1 MDGLSVPVH
10 LACALF
16 VSHRSHFADVWLSAR
31 GCTHSQVSVCGRVSA
46 QYHDVFAC
54 LCLCAVGRHARHCV
68 MACADSS
75 RRRDGGPGPVAHR
88 DPTCD
93 EATSAYRR
101 ASRVVRGSA
110 RLRSLGSR
118 LVSLLDISRR
128 LAKRLGTMNEFLDQ
142 FIRRHIRP
150 RPHPPRRRHGGIR
163 ISDQAVNTTSPGW
176 Q

>member
-128 LAKRLGTMNEFLDQ
+128 LAKRLGTMNEFLDSARARGGATSAHAHTHRVAATAVSGSA
-142 FIRRHIRP
+142 IRR
-150 RPHPPRRRHGGIR
+150 
-163 ISDQAVNTTSPGW
+163 
-176 Q
+176 